1 MSQSPT
7 PIRRGA
13 DARDTEAFAKQIAAS
28 LLTQNDAPQP
38 VSPVPETKKP
48 LIEMHGIRKSYYI
61 GRPNEL
67 EILHGIDLTV
77 YPGEFVAIVGESGS
91 GKSTLMNIIGVLDK
105 PTAGEYTLDGV
116 NIHDAKDNQLADIR
130 NRKIGFVFQT
140 YNLIGRQSALKNV
153 ELPML
158 YAGVP
163 GGERTRRAKEWL
175 ERVGMGERMKHQPNE
190 LSGGQK
196 QRVAIARAIVNEP
209 ALILADEPT
218 GALDSQ
224 TSRTVMDLFHE
235 MHNTYHKT
243 IVLITHNPELAD
255 ECERVLTLRDGLIV
269 GERKGSGK
277 RAAL

>member
-61 GRPNEL
+61 GKPNEL

-105 PTAGEYTLDGV
+105 PTTGEYTLDGV

-196 QRVAIARAIVNEP
+196 QRVAIARAMVNEP

-218 GALDSQ
+218 GTLDSQ

>member
-13 DARDTEAFAKQIAAS
+13 DARDTEAFAKQIAAN

-61 GRPNEL
+61 GKPNEL

-105 PTAGEYTLDGV
+105 PTSGEYTLDGV

-175 ERVGMGERMKHQPNE
+175 ERVGMA
-190 LSGGQK
+190 S
-196 QRVAIARAIVNEP
+196 A
-209 ALILADEPT
+209 
-218 GALDSQ
+218 
-224 TSRTVMDLFHE
+224 
-235 MHNTYHKT
+235 
-243 IVLITHNPELAD
+243 
-255 ECERVLTLRDGLIV
+255 
-269 GERKGSGK
+269 
-277 RAAL
+277 

>member
-61 GRPNEL
+61 GKPNEL

-105 PTAGEYTLDGV
+105 PTTGELHAGRRE
-116 NIHDAKDNQLADIR
+116 HPRRERQP
-130 NRKIGFVFQT
+130 
-140 YNLIGRQSALKNV
+140 IGRYPQPQDRLCVPDLQPDWAAAARLKNV

-163 GGERTRRAKEWL
+163 GGERTRRAKEL
-175 ERVGMGERMKHQPNE
+175 AG
-190 LSGGQK
+190 
-196 QRVAIARAIVNEP
+196 AR
-209 ALILADEPT
+209 
-218 GALDSQ
+218 
-224 TSRTVMDLFHE
+224 
-235 MHNTYHKT
+235 
-243 IVLITHNPELAD
+243 
-255 ECERVLTLRDGLIV
+255 
-269 GERKGSGK
+269 
-277 RAAL
+277 RAWASA

>member
-61 GRPNEL
+61 GKPNEL

-105 PTAGEYTLDGV
+105 PTSGEYTLDGV

-196 QRVAIARAIVNEP
+196 QRVAIARAMVNEP
-209 ALILADEPT
+209 
-218 GALDSQ
+218 ALDSQ

-243 IVLITHNPELAD
+243 IVLITHNPELAN

>member
-13 DARDTEAFAKQIAAS
+13 DARDTEAFAKQIAAN

-61 GRPNEL
+61 GKPNEL

-105 PTAGEYTLDGV
+105 PTSGEYTLDGV

-196 QRVAIARAIVNEP
+196 QRVAIARAMVNEP

-218 GALDSQ
+218 CALDSQ